1 MDAARQFGDVVFYNI
16 VQPTNLLFLGGVFLQ
31 DVVDGPEGELGGPVD
46 RLLPQL
52 SRLLCPM
59 CLLHWVVDVAWSGL
73 GPGVGEAVGE
83 VPVLIELVSQLGV
96 DLPDEPGFVFARVR
110 IILALFLPVVNGLLV
125 CKMKR

>member
-1 MDAARQFGDVVFYNI
+1 MDAARQLRNVVRYNI

-59 CLLHWVVDVAWSGL
+59 FLLHWVVNVAWSGL

-83 VPVLIELVSQLGV
+83 VPVLIELLPQLGV
-96 DLPDEPGFVFARVR
+96 DIPDEPGLVFAGVWVVSA
-110 IILALFLPVVNGLLV
+110 LALPVVDVLL
-125 CKMKR
+125 MGEME